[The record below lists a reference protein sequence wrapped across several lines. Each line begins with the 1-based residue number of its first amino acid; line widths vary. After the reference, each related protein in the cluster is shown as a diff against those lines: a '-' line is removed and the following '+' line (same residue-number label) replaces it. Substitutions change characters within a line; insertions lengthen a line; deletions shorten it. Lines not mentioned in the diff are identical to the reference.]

1 MLRKSLLLAAAV
13 MLASAPAFAQSHRG
27 GDRGGDHNRGG
38 GNAPAASHA
47 PSGGNGGGGRNWSGA
62 NNGGGNRF
70 NPPNNGGN
78 RSSGQAWNNN
88 GGSRGD
94 GKRPSGNRNTYPPL
108 FAGQRNDHRGDDHR
122 GGDRNDH
129 RGDRDRDHRTVNNY
143 YYDRD
148 HYRSRSNVSLGFLF
162 GSPGYYDP
170 FYYDYPVYSSYGYN
184 DWGLA
189 PYECRYFTEFGYWY
203 GRPADIEI
211 RRCADAWGSVYVV
224 DSARRLYR
232 YR

>member
-13 MLASAPAFAQSHRG
+13 MLASAPAFAQNHRG

-38 GNAPAASHA
+38 GNAPSASHA
-47 PSGGNGGGGRNWSGA
+47 PSGGNSGGGRSWSG
-62 NNGGGNRF
+62 N
-70 NPPNNGGN
+70 NNGGN
-78 RSSGQAWNNN
+78 NR
-88 GGSRGD
+88 
-94 GKRPSGNRNTYPPL
+94 SGNWSGGDNHRNTYPPL

-122 GGDRNDH
+122 GDWDRRN
-129 RGDRDRDHRTVNNY
+129 DHRTVNNY

-148 HYRSRSNVSLGFLF
+148 HYRSRSSVSLGFLF

-170 FYYDYPVYSSYGYN
+170 FYYDYPVYSSYGYGGYN

-203 GRPADIEI
+203 GRPADIQI
-211 RRCADAWGSVYVV
+211 RRCADAWGNIYVV
-224 DSARRLYR
+224 DDARRLYR